1 MTMLTKSPTG
11 IKGFD
16 EITGGGLPHGRSSLI
31 CGSAGCGKTV
41 FGMEFLVRGALQY
54 DEPGVFMSFE
64 ENEEDLIK
72 NFSSLGF
79 NLPTLIEQKNIA
91 VDHVFIDRSEIE
103 ETGEYDLE
111 GLFIRL
117 GMAIDHVG
125 ARRVVL
131 DTIESLFSGFTNE
144 GILRSELLRLFRW
157 LKDKGVTAVITAEQ
171 GRGTFT
177 RHGLEE
183 YVADCVILL
192 DHRIRDQ
199 IPTRRLRIVKYRG
212 STHGADEYPFLIQ
225 ADGFSLLPIT
235 SLVLD
240 HPASTDRVPTGIDRL
255 DTMLGGKGYYRG
267 SSILLSGA
275 AGCGKTSVAAHFVD
289 SACKRGERSFFI
301 AFEESPK
308 QIIRNMKSIG
318 INLEKWVKRGLLK
331 FHPVRPTLCGLEAHL
346 TAIHRAIED
355 FKPNVLAIDPIS
367 NLVAVANII
376 DVKGMLL
383 RLIDFLK
390 TNEITSLF
398 TDLTQGG
405 MWIEQTELGVSSLM
419 DTWICVRSMESS
431 GERNRALHIA
441 KSRGMD
447 HSNQIREFKLTDKG
461 VQLVDVYLG
470 PNNVLTGSARTAKEA
485 QDKAEALDRGQE
497 VERKRSEMERSRKM
511 FHAEMAMLQ
520 ARFESEQENLQKAID
535 KEEALEAVLER
546 DRNDLGTMRKAD
558 LLIVP
563 KSEGKDEKGDF
574 E

>member
-16 EITGGGLPHGRSSLI
+16 EITGGGLPHGRSTLI

-117 GMAIDHVG
+117 GMAIDQVG

-157 LKDKGVTAVITAEQ
+157 LKDKVVTAVVTAEQ
-171 GRGTFT
+171 GRETFT

-192 DHRIRDQ
+192 DHRIREQ

-225 ADGFSLLPIT
+225 ANGFSLLPIT

-267 SSILLSGA
+267 SSILLSGT

-346 TAIHRAIED
+346 AAIHRAIED

-367 NLVAVANII
+367 NLVAVANIV

-390 TNEITSLF
+390 TNEITTLF

-405 MWIEQTELGVSSLM
+405 MSIEQTELGISSLM
-419 DTWICVRSMESS
+419 DTWICLLSLESS
-431 GERNRALHIA
+431 GERNHALFIA
-441 KSRGMD
+441 KSRGMQ
-447 HSNQIREFKLTDKG
+447 HSNQIREFMLTDKG

-470 PNNVLTGSARTAKEA
+470 PNNVFTGSARTTKEA
-485 QDKAEALDRGQE
+485 QDKAEALDRRQE
-497 VERKRSEMERSRKM
+497 LERKRSEMERSRKM

-535 KEEALEAVLER
+535 KEEALEAVLKR

-558 LLIVP
+558 RLIVP

>member
-1 MTMLTKSPTG
+1 M
-11 IKGFD
+11 
-16 EITGGGLPHGRSSLI
+16 
-31 CGSAGCGKTV
+31 
-41 FGMEFLVRGALQY
+41 FGMEFLVHGALQY

-117 GMAIDHVG
+117 GMAIDQVG

-144 GILRSELLRLFRW
+144 GILRSELRRLFRW

-171 GRGTFT
+171 GRETFT

-192 DHRIRDQ
+192 DNRIRDQ

-212 STHGADEYPFLIQ
+212 SAHGADEYPFLIQ

-390 TNEITSLF
+390 TNEITTLF

-405 MWIEQTELGVSSLM
+405 MSTEQTELGVSSLM
-419 DTWICVRSMESS
+419 DTWIFVRSMESS
-431 GERNRALHIA
+431 GERNRGLYIV

-470 PNNVLTGSARTAKEA
+470 PNNLLTGSARTAKEA

-511 FHAEMAMLQ
+511 FHAEMAILQ
-520 ARFESEQENLQKAID
+520 ARFESEQENLQKAVD
-535 KEEALEAVLER
+535 KEKALEAVLER

-558 LLIVP
+558 RLIVP
-563 KSEGKDEKGDF
+563 KLEGKDEKGDF

>member
-1 MTMLTKSPTG
+1 MTTLAKSPTG
-11 IKGFD
+11 ITGFD

-346 TAIHRAIED
+346 TRIHRAIED

-367 NLVAVANII
+367 NLVAVASIL

-390 TNEITSLF
+390 TNEITTLF

-405 MWIEQTELGVSSLM
+405 MSIEQTELGVSSLM

-431 GERNRALHIA
+431 GERNRGLYIV

-470 PNNVLTGSARTAKEA
+470 PNNILTGSARTAKEA

-558 LLIVP
+558 LLIVA

>member
-1 MTMLTKSPTG
+1 MTMLMKSPTG

-16 EITGGGLPHGRSSLI
+16 EITGGGLPHGRSALI

-117 GMAIDHVG
+117 GMAIDQVG

-144 GILRSELLRLFRW
+144 GILRSELRRLFRW

-171 GRGTFT
+171 GRETFT

-212 STHGADEYPFLIQ
+212 SAHGADEYPFLIQ
-225 ADGFSLLPIT
+225 ANGFSLLPIT

-267 SSILLSGA
+267 SSILLSGT
-275 AGCGKTSVAAHFVD
+275 AGCGKTSVAAHFID

-308 QIIRNMKSIG
+308 QIVRNMKSIG

-390 TNEITSLF
+390 TNEITTLF
-398 TDLTQGG
+398 TDLKQGG
-405 MWIEQTELGVSSLM
+405 MSIEQTELGVSSLM
-419 DTWICVRSMESS
+419 DTWICLLSMESS
-431 GERNRALHIA
+431 GERNRALYIA
-441 KSRGMD
+441 KSRGME

-485 QDKAEALDRGQE
+485 QDKAEALERRQE
-497 VERKRSEMERSRKM
+497 LERKRSEMERSRKM
-511 FHAEMAMLQ
+511 FHAEMAILQ

-535 KEEALEAVLER
+535 KEKALEAVLER

-558 LLIVP
+558 RLIVP

-574 E
+574 Q

>member
-16 EITGGGLPHGRSSLI
+16 EITGGGLPHGRSTLI

-117 GMAIDHVG
+117 GMAIDQVG
-125 ARRVVL
+125 ARRMVL

-157 LKDKGVTAVITAEQ
+157 LKDKVVTAVVTAEQ
-171 GRGTFT
+171 GRETFT

-192 DHRIRDQ
+192 DHRIREQ

-225 ADGFSLLPIT
+225 ANGFSLLPIT

-267 SSILLSGA
+267 SSILLSGT

-318 INLEKWVKRGLLK
+318 INLEKWVKGGLLK

-346 TAIHRAIED
+346 AAIHRAIED
-355 FKPNVLAIDPIS
+355 FKPNVLAMDPIS
-367 NLVAVANII
+367 NLVAVANIV

-390 TNEITSLF
+390 TNEITTLF
-398 TDLTQGG
+398 TDLTHGG
-405 MWIEQTELGVSSLM
+405 MSIEQTETGISSLM
-419 DTWICVRSMESS
+419 DTWICLLSLESS
-431 GERNRALHIA
+431 GERNRALFIA
-441 KSRGMD
+441 KSRGMQ
-447 HSNQIREFKLTDKG
+447 HSNQIREFMLTGKG

-470 PNNVLTGSARTAKEA
+470 PNNVFTGSARTTKEA
-485 QDKAEALDRGQE
+485 QDKAEALDRRQE
-497 VERKRSEMERSRKM
+497 LERKRSEMERSRKM

-535 KEEALEAVLER
+535 KEEALEAVLKR

-558 LLIVP
+558 RLIVP

>member
-16 EITGGGLPHGRSSLI
+16 EITGGGLPHGRSTLI

-41 FGMEFLVRGALQY
+41 FGMEFLVRGSLQY
-54 DEPGVFMSFE
+54 DEPGVFMAFE

-79 NLPTLIEQKNIA
+79 DLPTLIEQNNIA

-117 GMAIDHVG
+117 GLAIDQVG

-131 DTIESLFSGFTNE
+131 DTLESLFSGFTNE
-144 GILRSELLRLFRW
+144 GILRSELRRLFRW

-171 GRGTFT
+171 GRETFT

-212 STHGADEYPFLIQ
+212 SAHGADEYPFLIQ

-267 SSILLSGA
+267 SSVLLSGT

-390 TNEITSLF
+390 TNEITTLF

-405 MWIEQTELGVSSLM
+405 MSIEQTELGISSLM
-419 DTWICVRSMESS
+419 DTWICLLSLESS
-431 GERNRALHIA
+431 GERNRALFIA
-441 KSRGMD
+441 KSRGMQ
-447 HSNQIREFKLTDKG
+447 HSNQIREFMLTDKG

-470 PNNVLTGSARTAKEA
+470 PNNVLTGSARTTKEA
-485 QDKAEALDRGQE
+485 QDKAEALDRRQE
-497 VERKRSEMERSRKM
+497 VERKRSEMERSRTM
-511 FHAEMAMLQ
+511 FHAEMAMLK
-520 ARFESEQENLQKAID
+520 ARFESEQENIQKTID
-535 KEEALEAVLER
+535 REETLEAVLKR
-546 DRNDLGTMRKAD
+546 DRNDIGIIRKAD

-563 KSEGKDEKGDF
+563 EPEGKDEKGNL

>member
-16 EITGGGLPHGRSSLI
+16 EITGGGLPHGRSTLI

-91 VDHVFIDRSEIE
+91 VDYVFIDRSEIE

-117 GMAIDHVG
+117 GMAIDQVG

-171 GRGTFT
+171 GRQTFT

-225 ADGFSLLPIT
+225 SNGFSLLPIT

-275 AGCGKTSVAAHFVD
+275 AGCGKTSVAAHFVV
-289 SACKRGERSFFI
+289 SACERGERSFFI

-318 INLEKWVKRGLLK
+318 INLEKWVKEGLLK

-346 TAIHRAIED
+346 TAIHSAIED

-390 TNEITSLF
+390 TNEITTLF

-419 DTWICVRSMESS
+419 DTWICVLSMESS
-431 GERNRALHIA
+431 GERNRALYIA
-441 KSRGMD
+441 KSRGME

-461 VQLVDVYLG
+461 VQLLDVYLG

-485 QDKAEALDRGQE
+485 QDKAEALDRRQE
-497 VERKRSEMERSRKM
+497 LERKRSKMDRSRKM

-520 ARFESEQENLQKAID
+520 ARFESEQENLQKTID

-558 LLIVP
+558 RLIVP
-563 KSEGKDEKGDF
+563 KSEDKDEKGDF

>member
-16 EITGGGLPHGRSSLI
+16 EITGGGLPHGRSTLI

-117 GMAIDHVG
+117 GMAIDQVG

-157 LKDKGVTAVITAEQ
+157 LKDKVVTAVVTAEQ
-171 GRGTFT
+171 GRETFT

-192 DHRIRDQ
+192 DHRIQEQ

-225 ADGFSLLPIT
+225 ANGFSLLPIT

-240 HPASTDRVPTGIDRL
+240 HPASSDRVPTGIDRL

-267 SSILLSGA
+267 SSILLSGT

-346 TAIHRAIED
+346 AAIHRAIED

-367 NLVAVANII
+367 NLVAVANIV

-390 TNEITSLF
+390 TNEITTLF

-405 MWIEQTELGVSSLM
+405 MSIEQTELGISSLM
-419 DTWICVRSMESS
+419 DTWICLLSLESS
-431 GERNRALHIA
+431 GERNRALFIA
-441 KSRGMD
+441 KSRGMQ
-447 HSNQIREFKLTDKG
+447 HSNQIREFMLTDKG

-470 PNNVLTGSARTAKEA
+470 PNNVLTGSARTTKEA
-485 QDKAEALDRGQE
+485 QNKAEALDRRQE
-497 VERKRSEMERSRKM
+497 LERKRSEMERSRKM

-535 KEEALEAVLER
+535 KEEALEAVLKR

-558 LLIVP
+558 RLIVP